1 MKKVSVIVP
10 VYNVENELKTCI
22 ESILNQSYE
31 TWELWLIDDGSTDK
45 SPMLCDEYVKKDSR
59 IHVLHKA
66 NGGVSA
72 ARNSGLQQVTGE
84 YVLFVDS
91 DDYLEKQALERLV
104 TEAESKAAD
113 VVLCGFFYRVMH
125 DNSVVKN
132 VADTS
137 FSGDNKE
144 LAMTCFAEVFGKDL
158 INPPWNKLIK
168 RSILQENN
176 LQFNEAYSILEDLSF
191 SIQLL
196 EKCSNI
202 VIVRE
207 ALYNYVYKEQNNLV
221 HKFHSN
227 FFEALLFFDECMS
240 KYSAK
245 VAEPEIEKIRH
256 HFFCRKTLM
265 FLRKIYKV
273 SGFSNKQK
281 YSELRRIC
289 SNERLQTSVTHF
301 ETKDKKK
308 RVAFFCMK
316 HRLYLLLHLLYLVT

>member
-10 VYNVENELKTCI
+10 VYNVEKELKICI

-31 TWELWLIDDGSTDK
+31 TWELWLVDDGSTDN
-45 SPMLCDEYVKKDSR
+45 SPLLCDEYAKKDSR
-59 IHVLHKA
+59 IHVLHKE

-72 ARNSGLQQVTGE
+72 ARNSGLQQVAGE

-91 DDYLEKQALERLV
+91 DDYLEKQTLEKMV
-104 TEAESKAAD
+104 AEAEDNAAD

-125 DNSVVKN
+125 DNSVVEN
-132 VADTS
+132 VADVS
-137 FSGDNKE
+137 FVGDNRE
-144 LAMTCFAEVFGKDL
+144 LAKTVFAGVFEKDL

-168 RSILQENN
+168 RSILLENN

-196 EKCSNI
+196 EKCSKI
-202 VIVRE
+202 VIMKD

-227 FFEALLFFDECMS
+227 FFEALLFFDECMC
-240 KYSAK
+240 KYAAQ
-245 VAEPEIEKIRH
+245 VVEPELEKIRYQ
-256 HFFCRKTLM
+256 FFCRKTLM

-273 SGFSNKQK
+273 SGFDNKRK

-289 SNERLQTSVTHF
+289 NNSRLQESVAHF

-316 HRLYLLLHLLYLVT
+316 HRLYPLLHLLYLLT

>member
-22 ESILNQSYE
+22 ESIISQSHE
-31 TWELWLIDDGSTDK
+31 NWELWLIDDGSTDK
-45 SPMLCDEYVKKDSR
+45 SPMLCDEYEKRDSR
-59 IHVLHKA
+59 IHVLHKE

-91 DDYLEKQALERLV
+91 DDYLEKQALEKMV
-104 TEAESKAAD
+104 AEAEDKTAD

-125 DNSVVKN
+125 DNSVVEN
-132 VADTS
+132 VADAS
-137 FSGDNKE
+137 FAGDNKE
-144 LAMTCFAEVFGKDL
+144 LAKTVFAGVFEKDL

-168 RSILQENN
+168 RSVLQENN

-191 SIQLL
+191 SVQLL
-196 EKCSNI
+196 EKCSKV
-202 VIVRE
+202 VIMKE

-227 FFEALLFFDECMS
+227 FFEALLFFDACMS
-240 KYSAK
+240 KYSSQ
-245 VAEPEIEKIRH
+245 VAEPEMERIRH

-289 SNERLQTSVTHF
+289 SNEHLQECVTKF

-316 HRLYLLLHLLYLVT
+316 HRLYWILHLLYLMT